1 MIWNMRYTFVGPSKL
16 ELPTVKKVRSTLS
29 PRYVNRLDYR
39 NECHVDSRGAG
50 HLRAIHNYIAA
61 DSPRHALRVVDRIT
75 RRTEALKSMPRLRAQ
90 VPEYGDDS
98 IRELLYRSYRII
110 Y

>member
-1 MIWNMRYTFVGPSKL
+1 MNVMWTRV
-16 ELPTVKKVRSTLS
+16 
-29 PRYVNRLDYR
+29 
-39 NECHVDSRGAG
+39 AQG

-75 RRTEALKSMPRLRAQ
+75 RRTETLKLMPRLGAE

-110 Y
+110 YRILPERIDVVAVIHGARLLPTEPP